1 MAECKWIYANNEDN
15 TSRYLLGT
23 KGKSPILCFGI
34 NPSTAEPNATD
45 NTIRKVAKISEHN
58 NYDSWIMMNVF
69 PVRATTFDN
78 LNKELTDKEKNEH
91 TENLKYIKDILNKY
105 DKIDI
110 WLAFGNHI
118 FHRNYLSDYF
128 VEIYEELSKH
138 EVNWYI
144 TKENKSGAPAH
155 PLYQKNDSK
164 LIKFENIGN
173 FIEKVK
179 NK

>member
-1 MAECKWIYANNEDN
+1 MKETKWIYENNEEN
-15 TSRYLLGT
+15 SSRYLLGIE
-23 KGKSPILCFGI
+23 GEHPIICFGI
-34 NPSTAEPNATD
+34 NPSTAEPNDVD
-45 NTIRKVAKISEHN
+45 NTIRKVIKISEHN

-69 PVRATTFDN
+69 PVRATSFDN

-91 TENLKYIKDILNKY
+91 TENMKYIKDILNKY

-118 FHRNYLSDYF
+118 FHRNYLPGYF

-138 EVNWYI
+138 KVNWYI
-144 TKENKSGAPAH
+144 TKENKSGAPSH

-164 LIKFENIGN
+164 LIKFENIRN
-173 FIEKVK
+173 FIEKLK